1 MNDLRRELAPV
12 TEKAWKEIE
21 EEATRTLKTHLAAR
35 KLVDFIGPLGWDSSA
50 VSLGR
55 TRAASEGSDRSIE
68 IRRRLVRPLSEL
80 RAPFTLSREEL
91 DNVDRGS
98 RDPDLQPLIE
108 AARRLALAEDR
119 LVFFGNG
126 EAGGEGIVTASPH
139 APVSTGRGCC
149 DFPRLI
155 AEAMETLREAGIA
168 GPYALALDPKSYT
181 ELARTVG
188 ELGYPVI
195 KHVAQLLDGPIVWAP
210 ALEHGLVLSLRG
222 DDFELTVGRD
232 VSIGYLDH
240 DRQSVQLYLEESLA
254 FRVLTPEAA
263 VRLGTEAEK

>member
-1 MNDLRRELAPV
+1 VVN
-12 TEKAWKEIE
+12 
-21 EEATRTLKTHLAAR
+21 
-35 KLVDFIGPLGWDSSA
+35 
-50 VSLGR
+50 
-55 TRAASEGSDRSIE
+55 EGVQQGVE
-68 IRRRLVRPLSEL
+68 QRRRLVRPLTEL
-80 RAPFTLSREEL
+80 RAPFALAREEL
-91 DNVDRGS
+91 DNVSRGS
-98 RDPDLQPLIE
+98 RDPDLKPLIE

-139 APVSTGRGCC
+139 SPVSAGRGCC
-149 DFPRLI
+149 DFPRLV

-168 GPYALALDPKSYT
+168 GPYALALDPASYT

-188 ELGYPVI
+188 EVGYPVI

-210 ALEHGLVLSLRG
+210 ALEHGVMLSMRG

-232 VSIGYLDH
+232 ISIGYLDH
-240 DRQSVQLYLEESLA
+240 DRQTVQLYLEESLA

-263 VRLGTEAEK
+263 VRLGGET